1 MVKICPN
8 TYPAS
13 SEEKYAPYFEKY
25 PFLLSSFQKFAIESI
40 VEGNHI
46 LVTAH
51 TGSGKTLPAEFAI
64 EHFAKK
70 GKKVIYTSPI
80 KALSNQKFYEFTQK
94 FPSISF
100 GILTGDIKTNPEA
113 DVLIMTTE
121 ILMNT
126 LYAKNRKETFTE
138 AKVNINTTMFEMDFD
153 NELACVVFDEI
164 HYINDQ
170 DRGRVWEETIMMLPR
185 HVQMVMLSATLD
197 SPEKFALWCENRGE
211 SGYESGY
218 KALENKALEN
228 EALENEA
235 LEPINKI
242 VYLTTTYERVIP
254 LTHYSFITCTQS
266 IFKIIKDKELAKEIM
281 KTVNTL
287 HVVQDSKGNFND
299 INYMRIH
306 KTLKIFQ
313 DKNQYVKRQ
322 HVLNTVAKYMVEH
335 NMLPAICFVLSRK
348 ALEQCAKEITTNL
361 LEDDS
366 KVPYTIRKECEQII
380 RKLPNY
386 QEYLNLPEY
395 VNMVSLLEKGVAIH
409 HAGIMPILRE
419 MVELLFSKGYIKLLF
434 ATETFAVGINMPTK
448 TVIFTDLNKF
458 DGTGSRPFYSH
469 EYTQMAGRAGR
480 RGIDTVGHVIHLTN
494 LFRNIDQTTLRTMLK
509 GKPQTLVSKFKISYN
524 LLLNL
529 IDIGETNYTKYAKRS
544 MIQNDIDITMKG
556 HNDSISKLRSE
567 IDNMSLVLDNCKT
580 PIETVTKYI
589 DLRQARITSVNKKRK
604 EIDRNIQQITDTWKT
619 VEKDI
624 EIVSNYNLKKDMLA
638 NLNDDLL
645 ATETTLETNVGKVIK
660 LLKDNYFIRDE
671 LKCEN
676 PVKGG
681 FNPVEEGVKC
691 ENPVEEGVN
700 PVLSLK
706 GHIATNL
713 REVHCLIFAEL
724 IHSGKFKQFGAK
736 EIVGI
741 LSCFTNISVPED
753 KRYILPRS
761 DYITVNDCV
770 TEINDMYQKQLD
782 LELKNQIDT
791 GIDYSIHFDLIDYSI
806 KWCETENDVD
816 CKRLLNEIGEN
827 KEIFLGEFIKAIL
840 KINNITSEMEKVAE
854 LLGDLEFLSVLKQV
868 PQLTL
873 KFVATNQSL
882 YV

>member
-8 TYPAS
+8 AYPSS
-13 SEEKYAPYFEKY
+13 SEETYSQYFDKY
-25 PFLLSSFQKFAIESI
+25 PFPLSSFQKFAIESI

-64 EHFAKK
+64 EHFASK

-94 FPSISF
+94 FPHISF

-126 LYAKNRKETFTE
+126 LYAKNRKEDTT
-138 AKVNINTTMFEMDFD
+138 VNTNSTNLAMFEMDFD

-164 HYINDQ
+164 HYINDL

-197 SPEKFALWCENRGE
+197 SPEKFALWCETRGQNDI
-211 SGYESGY
+211 
-218 KALENKALEN
+218 K
-228 EALENEA
+228 
-235 LEPINKI
+235 PDKI
-242 VYLTTTYERVIP
+242 VYLTTTYERVVP
-254 LTHYSFITCTQS
+254 LTHYSFITCTQG
-266 IFKIIKDKELAKEIM
+266 IFKIIKDKELEKEIM
-281 KTVNTL
+281 KTTNSL
-287 HVVQDSKGNFND
+287 HVLQDSKGNFNET
-299 INYMRIH
+299 NYMRVH
-306 KTLKIFQ
+306 KTLKTFQ
-313 DKNQYVKRQ
+313 DKNHYVKRQ
-322 HVLNTVAKYMVEH
+322 HILNTVSKHMVEH

-366 KVPYTIRKECEQII
+366 KVPYIIRRECEQII

-395 VNMVSLLEKGVAIH
+395 LNMVSLLEKGVAIH

-419 MVELLFSKGYIKLLF
+419 MVELLFGKGYIKLLF

-448 TVIFTDLNKF
+448 TVLFTDVNKF
-458 DGTGSRPFYSH
+458 DGTGMRPLYSH

-494 LFRNIDQTTLRTMLK
+494 LFKNIDQTTLKTMLK

-544 MIQNDIDITMKG
+544 MVQNDIDVTMKG
-556 HNDSISKLRSE
+556 YYDNICNIERD
-567 IDNMSLVLDNCKT
+567 IDNMTLVLDSCRT
-580 PIETVTKYI
+580 PFETVEAYI
-589 DLRQARITSVNKKRK
+589 ELKQARLTSVNKKRK
-604 EIDRNIQQITDTWKT
+604 EIERSIQQISDQYKT
-619 VEKDI
+619 IERDI
-624 EIVSNYNLKKDMLA
+624 EIVSKYNLKRNMLKK
-638 NLNDDLL
+638 LNDELS
-645 ATETTLETNVGKVIK
+645 ATESTLETNVAKVIN
-660 LLKDNYFIRDE
+660 LLKVNDFV
-671 LKCEN
+671 KQEN
-676 PVKGG
+676 DK
-681 FNPVEEGVKC
+681 NI
-691 ENPVEEGVN
+691 
-700 PVLSLK
+700 LSLK

-713 REVHCLIFAEL
+713 REIHCLVFSEL
-724 IHSGKFKQFGAK
+724 IHSGKFKEFAAK
-736 EIVGI
+736 ELVGI
-741 LSCFTNISVPED
+741 LSCFTNITVPED
-753 KRYILPRS
+753 KRYVLPTS
-761 DYITVNDCV
+761 QHTNVKDCIM
-770 TEINDMYQKQLD
+770 EIYNMYQKQSD

-791 GIDYSIHFDLIDYSI
+791 GIDYSLHFDLIDYSI
-806 KWCETENDVD
+806 KWCECENDVD
-816 CKRLLNEIGEN
+816 CKKLISEIGLN

-840 KINNITSEMEKVAE
+840 KINNITAEMEKVAE
-854 LLGDLEFLSVLKQV
+854 YLGDVEFLSILRQV

-873 KFVATNQSL
+873 KYVATNQSL